1 MLKFSDAFTARFS
14 TKLLK
19 KVHSTRSP
27 WFFIRPKLDIGPIS
41 RPYVL
46 STIQRGSPFS
56 KRHKKKQIEKLWLFL
71 FLFLKALRI
80 SFFKAILRSKERSPH
95 HLSFLSKSLLYH
107 NRHYSGKSAATKT
120 TLSFHVS
127 SNSSLRTHFSLPSL
141 FLRYLIRLTPY
152 HIFL

>member
-1 MLKFSDAFTARFS
+1 MLSLHVFQQSY
-14 TKLLK
+14 LK
-19 KVHSTRSP
+19 KYTP
-27 WFFIRPKLDIGPIS
+27 LGP
-41 RPYVL
+41 PDFLFVQNWTQVL
-46 STIQRGSPFS
+46 SGDPMFCLLFKGALHFQRDT
-56 KRHKKKQIEKLWLFL
+56 RKKQIEKLWLFL

-80 SFFKAILRSKERSPH
+80 SFFKAILRSKERCPH

-107 NRHYSGKSAATKT
+107 NRHYSDKSAATKT